1 MKKLL
6 ISAVAAAVLGLTT
19 FQASAYQ
26 RWFDLVNDTGS
37 TIVAV
42 RATNIDDPSFHGRDL
57 LGDYIVRPGQHM
69 RIEPVRHQGYCRFD
83 LELTFDN
90 GDRQSIWNVNLC
102 EATQVVTRGEAGAFV
117 V

>member
-6 ISAVAAAVLGLTT
+6 ISAVAAGVLGLTT
-19 FQASAYQ
+19 FQASAHQ

-42 RATNIDDPSFHGRDL
+42 RATNIDDPSFGRDL
-57 LGDYIVRPGQHM
+57 LGHYVIRPGRSMQ
-69 RIEPVRHQGYCRFD
+69 IEPVRHHGYCRFD

-90 GDRQSIWNVNLC
+90 GARQSIWDVNLC
-102 EATQVVTRGEAGAFV
+102 EAVQVVTRGDAGAFV